1 MRLLLLL
8 LLLLLPAPT
17 PTPSGGDDG
26 DARQPATR
34 LEGAPR
40 QACDLRQQL
49 RDDEVR
55 RKWRRRRRSA
65 ARLSRAAA
73 VVGRGRRWDAANCDV
88 RNIHQLHDADVGATR
103 THMLADEQ
111 HVVA

>member
-8 LLLLLPAPT
+8 LLLLLPAPP
-17 PTPSGGDDG
+17 PTPSGGENG

-49 RDDEVR
+49 HDDDVR

-65 ARLSRAAA
+65 ARLNRAAA
-73 VVGRGRRWDAANCDV
+73 EVGRGRRWGAANCDV
-88 RNIHQLHDADVGATR
+88 GKVHRLPDADAGATR
-103 THMLADEQ
+103 AHMLAEEQ